1 MFVAMSRFR
10 VRSGQEEMVR
20 EAFGRRPQRV
30 DGYPGFVRMEVLS
43 PKDQEN
49 EFWLITVWEDR
60 DSFETW
66 HRHHLNESHSEMP
79 RGLKVERGSRELQ
92 YFELVTE

>member
-10 VRSGQEEMVR
+10 VRAGQEGMVR
-20 EAFGRRPQRV
+20 DAFGRRPHRV
-30 DGYPGFVRMEVLS
+30 DEYPGFVRMEVLS
-43 PKDQEN
+43 PEEQEN

-60 DSFETW
+60 GSFETW